1 MPSQP
6 ASLFPRATDD
16 PPHLQPALRAR
27 AAHRR
32 GAGSPLT
39 APSLV
44 AFQGE
49 SGAFS
54 EAAAEELV
62 PSPHALMPCA
72 TFDDVA
78 RAVVNGHADYGVL
91 PVENLIAG
99 PVHAALD
106 ALARFDSLER
116 VREHTLP
123 VRLALLGLPG
133 ATVQGIRQ
141 VLSHP
146 VALKQCTKWL
156 WAHRLVTAVEAH
168 DTAGAARMV
177 GIRRDPAVAA
187 IAAAWAAA
195 HYGLVVL
202 AEGLEDRPDNAT
214 RFVLVRRKRM
224 SADGMP

>member
-1 MPSQP
+1 MAQ
-6 ASLFPRATDD
+6 TII
-16 PPHLQPALRAR
+16 
-27 AAHRR
+27 
-32 GAGSPLT
+32 
-39 APSLV
+39 

-62 PSPHALMPCA
+62 SSPRTLMPCA
-72 TFDDVA
+72 TFDDVV

-91 PVENLIAG
+91 PVENVIAG

-106 ALARFDSLER
+106 AMARFDSLER
-116 VREHTLP
+116 VRELTLP
-123 VRLALLGLPG
+123 IRLALLGLPG

-146 VALKQCTKWL
+146 VALKQCTQWL
-156 WAHRLVTAVEAH
+156 WKHRLITVVEAH

-177 GIRRDPAVAA
+177 SLRRDPTAAA
-187 IAAAWAAA
+187 IAAPWAAE

-202 AEGLEDRPDNAT
+202 AEGLEDRHDNAT
-214 RFVLVRRKRM
+214 RFVLLQRRRRI
-224 SADGMP
+224 